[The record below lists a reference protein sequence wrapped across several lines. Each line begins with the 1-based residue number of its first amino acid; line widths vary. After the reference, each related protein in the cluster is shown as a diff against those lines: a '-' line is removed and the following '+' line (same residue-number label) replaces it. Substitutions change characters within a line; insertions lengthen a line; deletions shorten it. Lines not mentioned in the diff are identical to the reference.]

1 MLDVRRLKTLREV
14 AARGSISA
22 AARALRFTPSAV
34 SQQLAKLE
42 QETGVALL
50 DRGPSSVRLTEAGRV
65 LVEHAE
71 AILARLHEA
80 EADMRAAANGGSV
93 LRLATFPSAA
103 ATLLPRA
110 LRARAALGEAVS
122 VTMVE
127 TDPAQGVAGVRA
139 GEFDVALTW
148 EYDFVPAPAPEG
160 VERSWLLD
168 DAIHVLLPAA
178 EAAPEVVDLAD
189 LAERAWITS
198 TPRSSC
204 HPFTRRACQAA
215 GFEPRTVAETDDHR
229 VLQRLV
235 SEGVGVA
242 LESELALRELRADVA
257 VRPLA
262 IPLKRRIFAASRRDP
277 GPVVAAFVGVLR
289 DVSAPRLR
297 VLPEPVHAA

>member
-1 MLDVRRLKTLREV
+1 
-14 AARGSISA
+14 
-22 AARALRFTPSAV
+22 
-34 SQQLAKLE
+34 
-42 QETGVALL
+42 
-50 DRGPSSVRLTEAGRV
+50 RGPSSVRLTDAGRV

-80 EADMRAAANGGSV
+80 ETDVRAAANGGSE

-110 LRARAALGEAVS
+110 LRAFAALGPTAS

-127 TDPAQGVAGVRA
+127 TDPEQGVSGVRA

-148 EYDFVPAPAPEG
+148 EYDFVPAPMPAG

-168 DAIHVLLPAA
+168 DPIHVLLPAS
-178 EAAPEVVDLAD
+178 EAAPETVDLAT

-215 GFEPRTVAETDDHR
+215 GFEPRAVAETDDHR

-235 SEGVGVA
+235 AEGVGVA
-242 LESELALRELRADVA
+242 LESELSLREVRADVA
-257 VRPLA
+257 VRPLTT
-262 IPLKRRIFAASRRDP
+262 PLQRRIFAASRRDA
-277 GPVVAAFVGVLR
+277 GPLVVAFVGVLR

-297 VLPEPVHAA
+297 VLPNSVHAA